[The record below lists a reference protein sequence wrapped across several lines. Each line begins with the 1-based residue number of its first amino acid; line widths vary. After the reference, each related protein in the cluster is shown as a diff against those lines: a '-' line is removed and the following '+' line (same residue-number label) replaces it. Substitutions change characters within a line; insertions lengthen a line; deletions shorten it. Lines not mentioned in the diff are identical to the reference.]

1 MVEAA
6 AGAVLW
12 RAGAAGPDVAVIHR
26 PRYDDWTFPKGK
38 AEVGEPPPLTAVRE
52 VWEETGV
59 RPILGRRLPPSEYV
73 SRRGPKRV
81 EYWAATGRGGEFTPN
96 AEVDRLDWLP
106 VPEAASRLT
115 YPRDVALLE
124 EFARGPVGTVAYAI
138 VRHTAAGAKL
148 TADDELRPLNAQGR
162 KDAKRLGE
170 LLACFGPAR
179 VFSSTTTR
187 CLETML
193 PYAGRVGVEVVTDR
207 RFTVGPAAAAP
218 ARFAELIAEAEP
230 AFVCTHGELVPDVLA
245 RACQVLG
252 ASPPDDPEL
261 AKGSFWVLQAANG
274 ALASIERHDLP

>member
-12 RAGAAGPDVAVIHR
+12 RAGAAGPEVAVIHR

-38 AEVGEPPPLTAVRE
+38 AEPGEVAPLTAVRE

-59 RPILGRRLPPSEYV
+59 RPVLGRRLPSAEYV
-73 SRRGPKRV
+73 SRGGPKRV
-81 EYWAATGRGGEFTPN
+81 EYWVATGPGGEFTPS

-106 VPEAASRLT
+106 VPEADSRLT
-115 YPRDVALLE
+115 YPRDCVLLE
-124 EFARGPVGTVAYAI
+124 EFARGPVRTTAYVI
-138 VRHTAAGAKL
+138 VRHTSAGAKL
-148 TADDELRPLNAQGR
+148 DADDELRPLDARGR
-162 KDAKRLGE
+162 KEAKRLGE

-207 RFTVGPAAAAP
+207 TFTVGTAPAAP
-218 ARFAELIAEAEP
+218 ARFAELLADAEP
-230 AFVCTHGELVPDVLA
+230 TFVCTHGELVPDLLA
-245 RACQVLG
+245 RACEELG
-252 ASPPDDPEL
+252 AVPPDDPEL
-261 AKGSFWVLQAANG
+261 PKGGFWILQAANG
-274 ALASIERHDLP
+274 TLASIDRHDLP